1 LSLWEAGLRERL
13 ISKPFKIKDISAC
26 SVLFQV
32 YNFIQLIDYIKC
44 LLGHK
49 KKTEIK
55 KVMNFL
61 TGIFFQRIL
70 IT

>member
-1 LSLWEAGLRERL
+1 
-13 ISKPFKIKDISAC
+13 
-26 SVLFQV
+26 
-32 YNFIQLIDYIKC
+32 

-70 IT
+70 ITWTLV